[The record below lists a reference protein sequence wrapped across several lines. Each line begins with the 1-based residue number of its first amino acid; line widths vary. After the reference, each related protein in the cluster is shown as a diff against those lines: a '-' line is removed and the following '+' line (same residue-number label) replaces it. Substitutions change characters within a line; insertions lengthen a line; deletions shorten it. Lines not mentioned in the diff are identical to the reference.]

1 MDRHEAALDARRW
14 GRRALTILVMAGLVP
29 LMGGC
34 QPPNGP
40 GSRFAAANAT
50 CPRPQGPIG
59 VAPQFNAQE
68 QDVRFLRRQAFH
80 GDFFAQ
86 IDLARRYS
94 GRDARE
100 RNLEDPVEA
109 AVWYELALSNPDG
122 YSPIVPY
129 PIGRP
134 NDRGPRKVTDC
145 RTAERRG
152 AYYALERL
160 LNLMSSDERQDVRN
174 RVIYVLSTQGAYGFR
189 TLARLHDVSFGPF
202 GDPPDNSPINPKDLT
217 RVKPPAS
224 ATLFTRNDVDVYL
237 YNYLAT
243 QAGDVAGYV
252 MLKDFER
259 SSPERA
265 ALAADAQATAVRWV
279 PPYEFY
285 PPEAPASGVP
295 HSDESDAAGEA
306 GAVALG
312 RINELPFIHVGR
324 ALTYLRVTARPP
336 QHENQLGSAEAS
348 AMQGMLGRPGTG
360 RLSPLEK
367 VRAIQYAAVNGSPN
381 SQLVLAVMYA
391 EGVGVPRDYA
401 RAFHWFSEAEKQGSP
416 EAKYAMSTYF
426 SLGVA
431 GIADQDRAQAVVY
444 QIDSA
449 LSGFSPSVTRLRNV
463 LAQVSGQPQRD
474 GYGSYQDDGER
485 RPVREP
491 YGQGGGY
498 GPSQGP
504 GGGYGPGPSGGYG
517 QDIGGGPRQGAGGY
531 GPPQRPGPGRPDSL
545 TIRPVRPQSEG
556 YR

>member
-1 MDRHEAALDARRW
+1 MVNALGERMAGHEAAQDARRW
-14 GRRALTILVMAGLVP
+14 GRRALTIAAMAALVP

-34 QPPNGP
+34 EPKAP
-40 GSRFAAANAT
+40 GGKTGFATAT
-50 CPRPQGPIG
+50 CPRPQSPIG

-68 QDVRFLRRQAFH
+68 QDIRFLRRQAFH

-86 IDLARRYS
+86 IDLARRYT

-109 AVWYELALSNPDG
+109 ATWYELALSNPDG

-129 PIGRP
+129 PTARKD
-134 NDRGPRKVTDC
+134 NRGPKKVTDC
-145 RTAERRG
+145 RTAERRAAFG
-152 AYYALERL
+152 TLERL
-160 LNLMSSDERQDVRN
+160 LSMMSSDERQDVKN
-174 RVIYVLSTQGAYGFR
+174 RVIYVLSTQGAPGFR
-189 TLARLHDVSFGPF
+189 TLARLHDVAFGPF
-202 GDPPDNSPINPKDLT
+202 GDPPDNSPIDPKDLA

-243 QAGDVAGYV
+243 QAGDVAGFV

-265 ALAADAQATAVRWV
+265 ALAADAQATAARWV

-295 HSDESDAAGEA
+295 HSDESDTSGES
-306 GAVALG
+306 GAVALS
-312 RINELPFIHVGR
+312 RLDELPFIHVAR
-324 ALTYLRVTARPP
+324 AMTYLRVLPNPVADEKALAP
-336 QHENQLGSAEAS
+336 QEVQ
-348 AMQGMLGRPGTG
+348 AMQAMLGRIGSG
-360 RLSPLEK
+360 RRLSPLEK
-367 VRAIQYAAVNGSPN
+367 VRAIQYAAVNGSAS

-401 RAFHWFSEAEKQGSP
+401 RAFHWFSEAEKQGNP

-449 LSGFSPSVTRLRNV
+449 LSGFSPSVGRLRNV
-463 LAQVSGQPQRD
+463 LAQVSGQPQR
-474 GYGSYQDDGER
+474 
-485 RPVREP
+485 
-491 YGQGGGY
+491 
-498 GPSQGP
+498 
-504 GGGYGPGPSGGYG
+504 
-517 QDIGGGPRQGAGGY
+517 
-531 GPPQRPGPGRPDSL
+531 
-545 TIRPVRPQSEG
+545 EG
-556 YR
+556 DR